1 MLNKKLTHLM
11 CSVGL
16 VVAGGVFAS
25 QAALAHDHDDMK
37 KGDDMMAKMDTNH
50 DGMISAAEH
59 AAFAKQMFDKADTN
73 HDGMMSKDE
82 MEAAH
87 KRMHEEHEAMEHHD
101 SMHHDDKADDAA
113 ERAKKKQAEAAE
125 EAAKH
130 DKK

>member
-1 MLNKKLTHLM
+1 MHNKTLTHLM

-16 VVAGGVFAS
+16 AVAGVFVAS
-25 QAALAHDHDDMK
+25 QSALAHDDMK
-37 KGDDMMAKMDTNH
+37 KGDEMFMKMDTNH

-59 AAFAKQMFDKADTN
+59 AAYGQQMFSMADTN
-73 HDGMMSKDE
+73 HDGMVSKDE
-82 MEAAH
+82 MTAMH